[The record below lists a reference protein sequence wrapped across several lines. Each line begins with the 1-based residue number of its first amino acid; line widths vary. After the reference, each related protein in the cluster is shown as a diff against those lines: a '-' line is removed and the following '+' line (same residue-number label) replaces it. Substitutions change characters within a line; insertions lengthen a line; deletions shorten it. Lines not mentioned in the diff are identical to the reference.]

1 MNMNCKIK
9 FSRENNPRTTPMV
22 VETDF
27 ALWSYLLHGS
37 TKQPRHRYTRMEA
50 FYDLL
55 TRQRQMMLDG
65 TDNDYMD
72 TSLQDLANAWSW
84 DRGAVRRF
92 VEALSDME
100 ALIMDTDYSRNNK
113 TVIRLN
119 NVSGLSPIKVAHP
132 SSKTYDSA
140 SSSDSNIIGRT
151 PTTQEGHGARQ
162 DDS

>member
-1 MNMNCKIK
+1 MNCQVK
-9 FSRENNPRTTPMV
+9 FQRENTPRTTPMV

-27 ALWSYLLHGS
+27 ELWNYLLQGCS
-37 TKQPRHRYTRMEA
+37 KKPRHRYSRMEA

-55 TRQRQMMLDG
+55 NRQRQMILNGND
-65 TDNDYMD
+65 DDYMD
-72 TSLQDLANAWSW
+72 ASLQDLANTWSW

-92 VEALSDME
+92 VETLSDME
-100 ALIMDTDYSRNNK
+100 AVTLDTDYSRNNK

-119 NVSGLSPIKVAHP
+119 NVSGLSPVKVAHP